1 MFENKDF
8 DSIMEEM
15 LASVSDKLDKREGSI
30 IYDAIAPI
38 AMELAQTYIDMD
50 MIVNEVYAD
59 TASYYYL
66 IKRAAENGV
75 YPKEE
80 TNAVC
85 KMVVSPSDTAI
96 AIGDRFNL
104 GDLNYEVTSVMDAA
118 TGEYQVT
125 CETAG
130 IVGNQQLGSLLT
142 IETKND
148 LNDMET
154 AELTEVL
161 IPGEDEED
169 VEDFR
174 ERYYEGF
181 SNTSFCGNNPDYK
194 ERVSAID
201 GVGACKVIRMWEK
214 GYDPVKFI
222 PVAAVTEW
230 IGKQSAETVGAE
242 VFAWL
247 KAVHDAAKDKL
258 LTVGGTVRVYI
269 ISSEFKAPSATLVQ
283 KVQNDVDPDDKTGEG
298 YGLAPI
304 GHVVKVMGVK
314 EVPVAVTV
322 TAVYKNGYS
331 FESLKSDMQLAID
344 GYFTELSADWSNED
358 NLVVR
363 KSQIESRLLLI
374 DGILDITDVK
384 LKGASENVTL
394 DEDAIPVR
402 GDVSG

>member
-201 GVGACKVIRMWEK
+201 GVGACKVI
-214 GYDPVKFI
+214 
-222 PVAAVTEW
+222 
-230 IGKQSAETVGAE
+230 Q
-242 VFAWL
+242 
-247 KAVHDAAKDKL
+247 H
-258 LTVGGTVRVYI
+258 
-269 ISSEFKAPSATLVQ
+269 
-283 KVQNDVDPDDKTGEG
+283 
-298 YGLAPI
+298 
-304 GHVVKVMGVK
+304 
-314 EVPVAVTV
+314 
-322 TAVYKNGYS
+322 
-331 FESLKSDMQLAID
+331 
-344 GYFTELSADWSNED
+344 
-358 NLVVR
+358 
-363 KSQIESRLLLI
+363 
-374 DGILDITDVK
+374 
-384 LKGASENVTL
+384 
-394 DEDAIPVR
+394 
-402 GDVSG
+402 